1 MATLSELPQS
11 QETSITAPSLAIL
24 SREAP
29 DGRPQDPTV
38 GAPMLTGTRPDASSR
53 FQWYQSVSCMP
64 EAWIST
70 VTMLKAEL
78 TVCISLPSLSGH
90 ELSELTSA
98 HWSMAFPAGWTRICS
113 DPELPWR
120 QAIETSLF
128 LFTAKI
134 QNQAPEEF

>member
-1 MATLSELPQS
+1 
-11 QETSITAPSLAIL
+11 
-24 SREAP
+24 
-29 DGRPQDPTV
+29 
-38 GAPMLTGTRPDASSR
+38 
-53 FQWYQSVSCMP
+53 MP

-70 VTMLKAEL
+70 VTLLKAEL
-78 TVCISLPSLSGH
+78 TVCISLPRLSGH

-98 HWSMAFPAGWTRICS
+98 HWSTAFPAGWTSICS

-128 LFTAKI
+128 LFTAKV